1 MSLVCR
7 RPVRPAGAAT
17 GRSKSLIYL
26 KGEYMQ
32 RDTVFLWLWAIWTAF
47 LICGAAY
54 VLMQ

>member
-7 RPVRPAGAAT
+7 WPVRPAGAAT

-26 KGEYMQ
+26 NGEYMQ